1 MTEGQKSALSQAGKM
16 LSMRMMTKKQVL
28 DKLAEKGFCEE
39 DADFAVENL
48 ERMNAID
55 DLNYACQYVA
65 GRTARGYGPV
75 RIRMELRQRGI
86 DDEDIESAFEELPD
100 ATDTIERFIV
110 SRARQIPLDRSDA
123 SRISDALARRGFLWE
138 DISPILRRYTEDQY

>member
-65 GRTARGYGPV
+65 GRTARA
-75 RIRMELRQRGI
+75 MDL
-86 DDEDIESAFEELPD
+86 
-100 ATDTIERFIV
+100 
-110 SRARQIPLDRSDA
+110 
-123 SRISDALARRGFLWE
+123 
-138 DISPILRRYTEDQY
+138 